1 MLYLSKS
8 PNKHNRLYL
17 RTQSFTD
24 GQVEDID
31 KGEVPARQELEE
43 WASSPAEKHKW
54 DMAEVHTLWC
64 SGLASTDPITLTESP
79 RVCATEGDQ
88 GQ

>member
-31 KGEVPARQELEE
+31 KGEVPARQELE
-43 WASSPAEKHKW
+43 
-54 DMAEVHTLWC
+54 
-64 SGLASTDPITLTESP
+64 
-79 RVCATEGDQ
+79 
-88 GQ
+88 